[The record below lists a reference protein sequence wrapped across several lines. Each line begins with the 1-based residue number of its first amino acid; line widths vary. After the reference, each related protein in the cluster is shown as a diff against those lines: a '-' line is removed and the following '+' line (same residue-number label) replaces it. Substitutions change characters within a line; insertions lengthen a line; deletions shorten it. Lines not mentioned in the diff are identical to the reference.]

1 MSLVPGLGIVKGMA
15 LTLHRFFQPKV
26 TIKYPEVRLDV
37 PPKFR
42 GRLQLL
48 YDEWGTLKCETCFQC
63 AQACPIECIDMG
75 GMDTRG
81 RFHVHWGAP
90 ETYGERREE
99 SALRRSGRPVP
110 DPAFVPFGAVD
121 LAMLDAILESFDHD
135 PAQMLPILEATQA
148 AYGYLPVAALKHI
161 SQKTGAWYAMIYGT
175 ASFYSHLRFEPAE
188 AVLQA
193 AAVDALRP
201 SEMSYLTALD
211 AALGRDAGQPGLPA
225 RA

>member
-1 MSLVPGLGIVKGMA
+1 MSLVPGLGIAKGMA
-15 LTLHRFFQPKV
+15 LTLRRFFEPKV
-26 TIKYPEVRLDV
+26 TIKYPEERYEAA
-37 PPKFR
+37 PKFR

-110 DPAFVPFGAVD
+110 DPAYRPFAAVD
-121 LAMLDAILESFDHD
+121 LTALGPILDEYDHD
-135 PAQMLPILEATQA
+135 PAHMLAILEATQA
-148 AYGYLPVAALKHI
+148 AYGYLPVAALKRI
-161 SQKTGAWYAMIYGT
+161 SQLTGAWYAMIYGT
-175 ASFYSHLRFEPAE
+175 ASYYSHLRFEPAE
-188 AVLQA
+188 ATSQA
-193 AAVDALRP
+193 AAVDRHRP
-201 SEMSYLTALD
+201 SEGTYLTALET
-211 AALGRDAGQPGLPA
+211 ALRGAPGSAGKPA

>member
-1 MSLVPGLGIVKGMA
+1 MSLVPGLGIAKGMA
-15 LTLHRFFQPKV
+15 LTLRRFFEPKV
-26 TIKYPEVRLDV
+26 TIKYPEVRV
-37 PPKFR
+37 APPHKFR

-81 RFHVHWGAP
+81 RYHVHWGAP

-110 DPAFVPFGAVD
+110 DPAYRPFAAID
-121 LAMLDAILESFDHD
+121 FAALDAILDEYDHD
-135 PAQMLPILEATQA
+135 PAHMLGILEATQA
-148 AYGYLPVAALKHI
+148 AYGYLPVAALKRI
-161 SQKTGAWYAMIYGT
+161 SQLTGAWYAMIYGT
-175 ASFYSHLRFEPAE
+175 ATYYSHLRFEPAE
-188 AVLQA
+188 ATHQA
-193 AAVDALRP
+193 AAVDAHRP
-201 SEMSYLTALD
+201 PEATYLAALD
-211 AALGRDAGQPGLPA
+211 AALGGTPGDAGKPA